1 MDPITIFFI
10 AVGLAMD
17 AFAVSVASGFAIRP
31 FRFRHAFRI
40 ALFFGA
46 FQAIMPLLGWALG
59 SRVKEH
65 IQKID
70 HWAAFGLLFLIG
82 MRMIYESMKMES
94 NPKRIDLLHLPVLFL
109 LSVATSIDA
118 FAVGITLA
126 LLKTTIITP
135 RFIIG
140 SVTFILSLIGV
151 IIGDRFGHFFERKI
165 EIAGGCILMG
175 IGVKILV
182 EHLT

>member
-1 MDPITIFFI
+1 MDPITILFI

-46 FQAIMPLLGWALG
+46 FQAIMPLIGWGMGFQIKDYITA
-59 SRVKEH
+59 
-65 IQKID
+65 ID
-70 HWAAFGLLFLIG
+70 HWAAFGLLSLIG
-82 MRMIYESMKMES
+82 MKMIYESVKMES
-94 NPKRIDLLHLPVLFL
+94 NVKGIDLRRLPILFL
-109 LSVATSIDA
+109 LAVATSIDA
-118 FAVGITLA
+118 FVVGITLA
-126 LLKTTIITP
+126 LLKTTIIVP
-135 RFIIG
+135 IFIIG
-140 SVTFILSLIGV
+140 SVTFVLSFIGV
-151 IIGDRFGHFFERKI
+151 IIGDRFGHFFERRI
-165 EIAGGCILMG
+165 EIVGGCILIG